1 VGDAGTTRSV
11 LEAHF
16 NKQPCVSCHQY
27 MDPIGLGFGFFDATG
42 AYQPDDAN
50 GFQTAPPGGFP
61 AIDATG
67 QVVPMYKTEF
77 STTFNGAT
85 DLAHQLAGATQT
97 QECFALQEFRYALSR
112 VESMDDACSAQAV
125 FQAFAS
131 SGLTIEKVLVAIV
144 GSDAFRYRSL
154 ETPGSE
160 CQ

>member
-1 VGDAGTTRSV
+1 VGDGGTTRSV

-50 GFQTAPPGGFP
+50 GFQTAPAGGFP

-67 QVVPMYKTEF
+67 QVVAMNSHEF
-77 STTFNGAT
+77 STTFDGAT
-85 DLAHQLAGATQT
+85 DLVHQLAGAAQT
-97 QECFALQEFRYALSR
+97 QQCFALQEFRYALGR
-112 VESMDDACSAQAV
+112 IEDVDDACSAQAV

-131 SGLTIEKVLVAIV
+131 SGLTIKQLLVAIV